1 MAKKRFSKAWVV
13 GASTGIG
20 RALTLELAKQGVDVV
35 ASARGSAALGEVVAT
50 GAALPGAIQALA
62 FDVTDND
69 ATGTAHR
76 DATTLLGQIDLC
88 VSCAGTYTAFSA
100 QDFSTE
106 TFRRMVEVNLM
117 GSVHVLEAAMPDM
130 IARGS
135 GNIAVVSSV
144 AGYRGLPAASAYGA
158 TKAALINMCES
169 LKFDLD
175 QAGVKLQLVDP
186 GFVETPLTAL
196 NDFKMPFLMKA
207 DAAAQAFYRGLLSDR
222 FEITFPKR
230 FAWQLK
236 LLRCLPYAAYFP
248 LVRRSTKRLAKT

>member
-1 MAKKRFSKAWVV
+1 MTEKRFRTAWVV

-35 ASARGSAALGEVVAT
+35 ASARGSAALAEVVAT
-50 GAALPGAIQALA
+50 GAPLPGSIQALA
-62 FDVTDND
+62 FDVTDNN
-69 ATGTAHR
+69 ATGAAYR
-76 DATTLLGQIDLC
+76 DAITLTGQIDLC
-88 VSCAGTYTAFSA
+88 VSCAGTYTSFDAQHFSA
-100 QDFSTE
+100 E
-106 TFRRMVEVNLM
+106 LFRQMVEVNLM
-117 GSVHVLEAAMPDM
+117 GSVHVLEAIMPDM

-135 GNIAVVSSV
+135 GHIAVVSSV

-207 DAAAQAFYRGLLSDR
+207 DSAAQAFYRGLLSDQ

-230 FAWQLK
+230 FTWQLK
-236 LLRCLPYAAYFP
+236 FLRCLPYTAYFS
-248 LVRRSTKRLAKT
+248 LVRRSAKRLSTT

>member
-1 MAKKRFSKAWVV
+1 MAEQRFKKAWVV

-20 RALTLELAKQGVDVV
+20 RALTLELAKHGVDVV
-35 ASARGSAALGEVVAT
+35 ASARGSAALAEVISAGT
-50 GAALPGAIQALA
+50 TLPGSIQALA
-62 FDVTDND
+62 FDVTDNN
-69 ATGTAHR
+69 ATSSAHR
-76 DATTLLGQIDLC
+76 DAAALLGQIDLC
-88 VSCAGTYTAFSA
+88 VSCAGTYTSFSA
-100 QDFSTE
+100 HDFSAE
-106 TFRRMVEVNLM
+106 LFRRMVEVNLM
-117 GSVHVLEAAMPDM
+117 GSVHILEAVIPDM

-135 GNIAVVSSV
+135 GHVAIVSSV

-175 QAGVKLQLVDP
+175 QAGVKMQLVDP

-207 DAAAQAFYRGLLSDR
+207 DAAAQAFYRGLLSNQ

-236 LLRCLPYAAYFP
+236 LLRCLPYAVYFP
-248 LVRRSTKRLAKT
+248 LVRRSTKRLSKT

>member
-1 MAKKRFSKAWVV
+1 MAERRFSKAWVV

-20 RALTLELAKQGVDVV
+20 RALTLELATQGVDVV
-35 ASARGSAALGEVVAT
+35 ASARGTAALAEVVAA
-50 GAALPGAIQALA
+50 GGGLAGSIRALP

-69 ATGTAHR
+69 ATGAAYR
-76 DATTLLGQIDLC
+76 DAVTLLGQIDLC
-88 VSCAGTYTAFSA
+88 VSCAGTYEPFGA
-100 QDFSTE
+100 QDFSAA
-106 TFRRMVEVNLM
+106 TFRRIVKVNLM
-117 GSVHVLEAAMPDM
+117 GSVHVLEATMPDM

-135 GNIAVVSSV
+135 GQIAVVSSV

-175 QAGVKLQLVDP
+175 RAGVKLQLVDP
-186 GFVETPLTAL
+186 GFVETPLTAK

-207 DAAAQAFYRGLLSDR
+207 DAAAQAFYRGLLSDQ
-222 FEITFPKR
+222 FEIVFPKR

-236 LLRCLPYAAYFP
+236 FLRCLPYAAYFP